1 MALCGRARGA
11 DGSRK
16 EAKTQRKPRTGLC
29 DARCGAPFF
38 ATPIHIPTGRE
49 ATGGLRWANTHRL
62 RSVNRLSSTCVMLS
76 RAERWVSRS
85 VVNCADAR
93 GGIWDVELVEEIRG
107 RPLHHTLLNIESQQA
122 VLSVVQCPSLLHPP
136 PTPAQ
141 AGEAVGRGNYGCRF
155 DGIGRKPPGVSLQA
169 VRRKPPGV
177 SLQAVRR
184 KPPGISLQAVRRKPP
199 GVWLT
204 RLNCIYWSIDLA
216 PDLTEPLARHRF
228 Y

>member
-1 MALCGRARGA
+1 MDWYAETWFLSSKLSPSRERGQDLSVACPRSMALCGRARGA

-93 GGIWDVELVEEIRG
+93 GGIWDVEVVEEIIG

-136 PTPAQ
+136 RLPPKREKRWAEGIMAVDLTVLGCRQKAESGLKVYSPTPNAFPQ
-141 AGEAVGRGNYGCRF
+141 T
-155 DGIGRKPPGVSLQA
+155 P
-169 VRRKPPGV
+169 
-177 SLQAVRR
+177 
-184 KPPGISLQAVRRKPP
+184 
-199 GVWLT
+199 
-204 RLNCIYWSIDLA
+204 SIRMA
-216 PDLTEPLARHRF
+216 
-228 Y
+228 